1 MYRHCNMESED
12 DKQMKDVT
20 ETIKDNRK
28 KLDQLPSIYMLNA
41 SDVWEIAD
49 HAGMKLTGE
58 IVDAITAA
66 YEYGF
71 IKGRRYQKN
80 RG

>member
-1 MYRHCNMESED
+1 
-12 DKQMKDVT
+12 MKDVM

-28 KLDQLPSIYMLNA
+28 KLDQLPAVYVLNVV
-41 SDVWEIAD
+41 DVWEIAD
-49 HAGMKLTGE
+49 HAGATLTGE
-58 IVDAITAA
+58 LTDAIIAA

>member
-1 MYRHCNMESED
+1 
-12 DKQMKDVT
+12 MKDVT

-41 SDVWEIAD
+41 SEVLEIAD
-49 HAGMKLTGE
+49 NAGTKLTGE
-58 IVDAITAA
+58 LMDAITAA

>member
-1 MYRHCNMESED
+1 
-12 DKQMKDVT
+12 MKDVM

-28 KLDQLPSIYMLNA
+28 KLDGLPAVYVLNVV
-41 SDVWEIAD
+41 DVWEIAD
-49 HAGMKLTGE
+49 HAGAALTDE
-58 IVDAITAA
+58 LMDAITAA

>member
-1 MYRHCNMESED
+1 MESED

-41 SDVWEIAD
+41 SDVLEIAD
-49 HAGMKLTGE
+49 NAGMTLTGE
-58 IVDAITAA
+58 LMDAITAA

>member
-1 MYRHCNMESED
+1 
-12 DKQMKDVT
+12 MKDVT

-41 SDVWEIAD
+41 SDVLEIAD
-49 HAGMKLTGE
+49 NAGMTLTGE
-58 IVDAITAA
+58 LMDAITAA

>member
-1 MYRHCNMESED
+1 
-12 DKQMKDVT
+12 MKDVL

-28 KLDQLPSIYMLNA
+28 KLDELPSIYMLNA
-41 SDVWEIAD
+41 SDVLEIAD
-49 HAGMKLTGE
+49 HAGTNLTGE
-58 IVDAITAA
+58 LTDAIIAA